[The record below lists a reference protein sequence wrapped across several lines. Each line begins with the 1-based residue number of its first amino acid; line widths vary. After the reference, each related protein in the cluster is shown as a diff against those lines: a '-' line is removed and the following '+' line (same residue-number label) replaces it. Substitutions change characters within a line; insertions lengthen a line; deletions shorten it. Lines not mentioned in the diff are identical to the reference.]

1 MSRSKTRQPIIIA
14 AGAYGENN
22 AGENLMLT
30 ALIYGLRKAIPQ
42 CHIVVLTADIAHT
55 QHLFVREGISLER
68 IRIIYSGRRGVREPG
83 KPFYS
88 SLSWI
93 LKTIKWLFKS
103 NLLLIGPGAPI
114 QDNPPKDKLIFHLY
128 RAAIARLLG
137 TPYAFIGIDIDRT
150 AWKPTEYFLRKIGKK
165 ALFISTRDKRSAEAL
180 APLGIKHSKLVPLT
194 DISFYEIKKG
204 THPFP
209 RWDNRK
215 PNNPITIGFNIC
227 RFSPLDFPGEVIENY
242 HDLMFSWCQWIL
254 SENSFSDS
262 RLVFFPFCEVP
273 NLDDT
278 SAFKR
283 LVSKLPPDSLHIPID
298 ECRYRSFTDLR
309 FLMRNCDLFLGTR
322 FHSVLLAVQQV
333 VPVLAISYGQKT
345 THFMKQI
352 GLSEYEIG
360 MEELTLEQLKKKWL
374 RLYSN
379 KASIREQ
386 LQHITRQQ
394 TALAAEHF
402 HLVSRVIETSPDYLK
417 ND

>member
-22 AGENLMLT
+22 AGHDLMLT
-30 ALIYGLRKAIPQ
+30 ALISGLRATIPQ
-42 CHIVVLTADIAHT
+42 CYIVALTADIRHT
-55 QHLFVREGISLER
+55 QNLFIRESISPEGIRL
-68 IRIIYSGRRGVREPG
+68 IYSGRRGAREPG
-83 KPFYS
+83 IPILS

-93 LKTIKWLFKS
+93 FKTIKWLFKS
-103 NLLLIGPGAPI
+103 NLLLIGPGNPI
-114 QDNPPKDKLIFHLY
+114 QDNPHQDKLFFHLS

-137 TPYAFIGIDIDRT
+137 TPYAFIGIGIDRA
-150 AWKPTEYFLRKIGKK
+150 AWKSTEYFLKKIGNK
-165 ALFISTRDKRSAEAL
+165 ALFISTRDKKSAEAL
-180 APLGIKHSKLVPLT
+180 VPLGIKYSKVVPLT
-194 DISFYEIKKG
+194 DITFYETRKG

-209 RWDNRK
+209 RWDNRG
-215 PNNPITIGFNIC
+215 PHNPITIGFNIC
-227 RFSPLDFPGEVIENY
+227 RFSPKYFPGEVIENY

-262 RLVFFPFCEVP
+262 RLVFFPFCETP
-273 NLDDT
+273 HLDDT

-283 LVSKLPPDSLHIPID
+283 LVSKLPPDSLHFPID
-298 ECRYRSFTDLR
+298 ECRYSSFNDLR
-309 FLMRNCDLFLGTR
+309 SLMRHCDLFLGTR

-345 THFMKQI
+345 THFMKQV

-360 MEELTLEQLKKKWL
+360 MAELNLEDLKQKWL

-379 KASIREQ
+379 KASIREE

-402 HLVSRVIETSPDYLK
+402 HLVSRVFGAVPCDFK
-417 ND
+417 NG